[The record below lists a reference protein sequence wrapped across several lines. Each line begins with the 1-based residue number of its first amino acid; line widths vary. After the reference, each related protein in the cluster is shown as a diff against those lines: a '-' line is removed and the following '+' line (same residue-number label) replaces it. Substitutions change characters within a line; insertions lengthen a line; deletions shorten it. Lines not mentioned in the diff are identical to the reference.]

1 MNQQTSSNVVSGFSA
16 LIVSATLLLSLP
28 ARSQSTT
35 PDFSKE
41 AGALLHRQ
49 IVLNPAHMS
58 MRAKASSVKRWE
70 WKKLQELPKAPVL
83 FVHLWSV
90 TCKPCVKELPFL
102 AALIKKYQPIFD
114 KKVDFLIMSLDEP
127 AQIESFLAKLGDGA
141 PSHIYQFAQE
151 DVERSLGTMSLPM
164 TLLVE
169 RDRLVVRQ
177 AWIGSIDTREDEL
190 KPGLERL
197 VELVTGQAKQ

>member
-16 LIVSATLLLSLP
+16 LIVSATLLLTLP
-28 ARSQSTT
+28 AHSQSTT

-41 AGALLHRQ
+41 ASALLHRR
-49 IVLNPAHMS
+49 IVLKPEQIS
-58 MRAKASSVKRWE
+58 RAKTSGTKR
-70 WKKLQELPKAPVL
+70 WKKLEELPNAPVL

-102 AALIKKYQPIFD
+102 AELIKKYQPIFG
-114 KKVDFLIMSLDEP
+114 KKVDYLIMSLDEP
-127 AQIESFLAKLGDGA
+127 AQIESFLAKLGNRA
-141 PSHIYQFAQE
+141 PSHVYQFVPE

-177 AWIGSIDTREDEL
+177 AWLGSIDTREDEL

-197 VELVTGQAKQ
+197 VELVSGQSKQ